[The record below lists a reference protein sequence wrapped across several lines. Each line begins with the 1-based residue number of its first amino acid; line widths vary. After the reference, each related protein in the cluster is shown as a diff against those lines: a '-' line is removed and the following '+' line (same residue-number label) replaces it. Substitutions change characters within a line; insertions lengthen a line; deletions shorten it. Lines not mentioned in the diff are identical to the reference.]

1 MWRTVK
7 VLRPAKVTEATGVPR
22 FCREIRPSY
31 GGFAP
36 RGWQRGQ
43 DVFRKGCPSDGV
55 CKLLIVNFELS
66 MVVLLLYLLTCLA
79 YGGVRKFCDWRDR

>member
-22 FCREIRPSY
+22 FCPEVRPPNGEFS
-31 GGFAP
+31 P
-36 RGWQRGQ
+36 RGCQRGP
-43 DVFRKGCPSDGV
+43 DVFRKGCPLDGV

-79 YGGVRKFCDWRDR
+79 YGGVC

>member
-7 VLRPAKVTEATGVPR
+7 VLRPAKVTEATEVPP
-22 FCREIRPSY
+22 FCPEIRP
-31 GGFAP
+31 P
-36 RGWQRGQ
+36 DRGCKRDQ

-66 MVVLLLYLLTCLA
+66 MVVLLLYLLSCLA
-79 YGGVRKFCDWRDR
+79 YGGVR